1 MRNTISVDIDV
12 DDIIDEISDEDL
24 KAEFQARG
32 FTSSA
37 SISMSETNK
46 LIEQIYEK
54 RRNEQDFMH
63 LIDDLIYKTIG
74 RIS

>member
-24 KAEFQARG
+24 KAECAARG
-32 FTSSA
+32 FTWPT
-37 SISMSETNK
+37 ISTSEVNL
-46 LIEQIYEK
+46 LIEQIYEN